1 MRCFHGLQPRTK
13 AGSLEF
19 EFTCIDTGQEPESGN
34 RQVPRHLGEIVD
46 FSFLP
51 LLTAFLEGCI
61 IGGWGVNGGIF
72 MAGGRGGG

>member
-13 AGSLEF
+13 AGSSEF
-19 EFTCIDTGQEPESGN
+19 EFTLMDTGQWTGAREEKQKG
-34 RQVPRHLGEIVD
+34 VD